1 MSRRLERINDLLREE
16 IAEIVARELHDP
28 RLALDMLS
36 ITEVQTSGDL
46 HHAVVQVSVMGDEE
60 QQAAAT
66 TALNHSHAYI
76 RRLLKPRLR
85 LRAVP
90 ALRFEQDTRIAE
102 QRRIADLLDT
112 LQDEAL
118 PKQDPAP

>member
-16 IAEIVARELHDP
+16 IAEIVTRELQDP

-36 ITEVQTSGDL
+36 ITEVQASGDL

-60 QQAAAT
+60 QQTDAI

-90 ALRFEQDTRIAE
+90 ALHFERDTRIAE
-102 QRRIADLLDT
+102 QRRIADLLDR
-112 LQDEAL
+112 LQGDTPQER
-118 PKQDPAP
+118 DPAT